1 MVYRI
6 SVLTYIVEREL
17 AMSFTGL
24 GIHGGRALVS
34 LYSVRVR
41 IGVLGSDF
49 MGTSK
54 WRLQNGWSH
63 AARMGIHHERCERAP
78 EIGGKLGRWT
88 DLVTREREK
97 AHDYCSRL

>member
-54 WRLQNGWSH
+54 WRL
-63 AARMGIHHERCERAP
+63 
-78 EIGGKLGRWT
+78 
-88 DLVTREREK
+88 
-97 AHDYCSRL
+97 